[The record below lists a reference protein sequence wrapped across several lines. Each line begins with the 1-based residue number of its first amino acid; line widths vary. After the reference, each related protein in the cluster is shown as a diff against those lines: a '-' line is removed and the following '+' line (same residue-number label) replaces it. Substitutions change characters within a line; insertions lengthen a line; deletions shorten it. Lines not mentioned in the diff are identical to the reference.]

1 MVSTLQWSSVGVH
14 VASMNWWPW
23 LAAVGLISVHFTLR
37 AWRWAWLFPGDS
49 ASRSIVLLL
58 DTMMIGNFASYLLPL
73 RAGEFI
79 RPAAYAQ
86 LTDTH
91 FLPAFTTVVV
101 ERLFDL
107 TAILLSLAIVMLFI
121 PNIPALVVNAG
132 AALGL
137 LAIALTTFVVLGVV
151 RPDGIRSFVR
161 LCAGV
166 IPVRIR
172 SKVVDFNDQIL
183 LGVAALREPN
193 RLLIV
198 TLQTI
203 GVWSAAYAQFWVCL
217 YVFNIPGSS
226 LLMAV
231 TVAVVLALG
240 VAAPSAPGFVGVY
253 EISCLLG
260 FRLFGVND
268 ELAAAYAITTHAFQ
282 YLVVIG
288 FGAFALFKYNLKL
301 ADFKHKRSDPL
312 HV

>member
-1 MVSTLQWSSVGVH
+1 
-14 VASMNWWPW
+14 MNWWPW
-23 LAAVGLISVHFTLR
+23 LAAIVLITVHFLFR
-37 AWRWAWLFPGDS
+37 AWRWAWLFPGNP
-49 ASRSIVLLL
+49 ANRSLKLLV
-58 DTMMIGNFASYLLPL
+58 DTMMIGNFASYILPL

-86 LTDTH
+86 LTNTH

-121 PNIPALVVNAG
+121 PDIPALVINAG

-137 LAIALTTFVVLGVV
+137 LAVALSIFVVVGVL
-151 RPDGIRSFVR
+151 RPEKIRSLVGY
-161 LCAGV
+161 CAGFLPQRFGAK
-166 IPVRIR
+166 II
-172 SKVVDFNDQIL
+172 DFNAQIL

-193 RLLIV
+193 RLLVVI
-198 TLQTI
+198 LQTI

-217 YVFNIPGSS
+217 YVFDIPGTS

-282 YLVVIG
+282 YIVVIG
-288 FGAFALFKYNLKL
+288 YGAFALFKYNLRL
-301 ADFKHKRSDPL
+301 ADFKHKHSKPL